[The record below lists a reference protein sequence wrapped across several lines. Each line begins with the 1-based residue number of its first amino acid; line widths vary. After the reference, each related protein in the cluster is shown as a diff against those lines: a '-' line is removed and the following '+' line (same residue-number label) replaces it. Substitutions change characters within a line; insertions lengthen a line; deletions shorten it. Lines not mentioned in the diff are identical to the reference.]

1 LYVGRI
7 DARTNTIALGARE
20 EVSSR
25 SISAD
30 CINVL
35 IPDELARR
43 GGPACEERLFGK
55 IRSYGDPRSCR
66 IVEVSRTDI
75 KVEFDEPQ
83 FAPCPGQRLVLYDE
97 KDNIV
102 AGGTII
108 APAK

>member
-7 DARTNTIALGARE
+7 DARTNTIALGTRD

-30 CINVL
+30 CVNVL
-35 IPDELARR
+35 IPDKLARR
-43 GGPACEERLFGK
+43 GGLACEQRLFGK
-55 IRSYGDPRSCR
+55 IRSYGDPRACR
-66 IVEVSRTDI
+66 IVDVSLRGM
-75 KVEFDEPQ
+75 KVDFDEPQ

-97 KDNIV
+97 EDNVV

>member
-7 DARTNTIALGARE
+7 DARTNTIALGARD

-35 IPDELARR
+35 ILDKLAR
-43 GGPACEERLFGK
+43 EQRLFGK

-66 IVEVSRTDI
+66 IIGVSRRDI
-75 KVEFDEPQ
+75 TVEFDEPQ

-97 KDNIV
+97 QDNIV